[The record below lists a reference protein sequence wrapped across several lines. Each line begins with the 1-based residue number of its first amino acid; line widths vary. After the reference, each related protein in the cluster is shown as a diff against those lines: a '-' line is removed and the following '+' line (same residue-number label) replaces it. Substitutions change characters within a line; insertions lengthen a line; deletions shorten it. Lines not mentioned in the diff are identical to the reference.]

1 MKKMITTTLLAALM
15 LTACAGDGADVDES
29 IDDATAA
36 GVDAAVEA
44 TDTTLS
50 DDSAEAV
57 AKLQTSLNV
66 LTAQFDESAVAPEIE
81 TAWAEIQ
88 ARVTDAAI
96 AVQLDPDFDTSELES
111 AVESFDEQLDTVDTD
126 PVLED
131 AWIEFRSA
139 LDAFID
145 SF

>member
-1 MKKMITTTLLAALM
+1 MKKMITTTLVAALM
-15 LTACAGDGADVDES
+15 LTACADGSTVDES

-36 GVDAAVEA
+36 GVDAAVEV

-50 DDSAEAV
+50 DNSAEAV

-66 LTAQFDESAVAPEIE
+66 LTAQFDQSAVAPELE
-81 TAWAEIQ
+81 TAWAELQ
-88 ARVTDAAI
+88 ARVADATI
-96 AVQLDPDFDTSELES
+96 AAGLDSDFDTSELES
-111 AVESFDEQLDTVDTD
+111 AVESFDERLDAVDTE

-131 AWIEFRSA
+131 AWTEFRSA
-139 LDAFID
+139 LDTFID